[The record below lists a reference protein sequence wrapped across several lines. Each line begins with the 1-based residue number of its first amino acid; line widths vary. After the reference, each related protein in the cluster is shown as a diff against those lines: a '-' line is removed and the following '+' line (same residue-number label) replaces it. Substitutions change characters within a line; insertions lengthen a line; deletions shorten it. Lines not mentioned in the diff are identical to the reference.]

1 MSPGINAGDQKLA
14 DGGLGR
20 HAVDHHRDA
29 RRDQDIKGR
38 ADADRAGGKFVRIA
52 VTAHFRHRDLG
63 HHRRRGSARAG
74 HGAEDAAGED
84 GGDRKPALDVRAP
97 VARRGVKVARES
109 ARGGEKCHQDEHRD
123 RRQGVIRHRAEWS
136 QADDPHHLAE
146 IAGNNVDAEHAG
158 TRERDRDR
166 HAEDERK
173 NQQHKRKRDHV
184 DLSAASHGVHRQA
197 GGASSLN
204 RYDRL
209 LRMRRRSMSMIT
221 VSERKPRGTR
231 E

>member
-1 MSPGINAGDQKLA
+1 MLGTDDHPEIDHGREQDAGNEARDDAGDQELA

-20 HAVDHHRDA
+20 DAVDHHGDA
-29 RRDQDIKGR
+29 RRDQDIERR
-38 ADADRAGGKFVRIA
+38 ADADRAGGEFVGIA
-52 VTAHFRHRDLG
+52 VAAHFRHGDLG

-97 VARRGVKVARES
+97 VAGSGVKVAREP

-123 RRQGVIRHRAEWS
+123 RRQRVIRHRAERR

-146 IAGNNVDAEHAG
+146 IAGDNVDAEHAG
-158 TRERDRDR
+158 SRERDRDR

-173 NQQHKRKRDHV
+173 DQHHKRKRDHV
-184 DLSAASHGVHRQA
+184 DLSAAAHGVH
-197 GGASSLN
+197 G
-204 RYDRL
+204 
-209 LRMRRRSMSMIT
+209 
-221 VSERKPRGTR
+221 
-231 E
+231 